1 MRFIR
6 TLLAGAACLL
16 AVSAAIAS
24 AGSEPDLI
32 LTNGNIITVDD
43 HFSVAQA
50 VAIRGQRIVAVGNS
64 DTLAALAGP
73 DTRVIDLNGRTV
85 IPGLIDNHN
94 HIIRATEYW
103 ASEVRLDGVA
113 SRAET
118 LEMLAARAKTQAAGK
133 WIFSLGGWYEDQF
146 TDSNADFTLA
156 ELDDAAPDNPLFMQA
171 MYDHALVNSAWLR
184 AMDIPVTATAE
195 EISAAGGLAGDVV
208 RDAGGRA
215 TGRLNGGF
223 PMIIRAMG
231 RFPAVDE
238 AEQLEGI
245 AAMLRYLNSM
255 GLTTVFDPGGSGI
268 KPASYRRFQTLAE
281 AGELPLRVYYTL
293 WGGLV
298 ISSPEKAREFIEVI
312 RSTKPFQGDVWFNQI
327 AMGEVYYAAF
337 HWDQMTRKV
346 TPAAA
351 DIAVGRE
358 ILVAAAATGWP
369 VQTHAI
375 HPANLD
381 RLLTVME
388 EINESYPLRALRWS
402 ITHADNIG
410 AAQIRRA
417 RALGM
422 NLQLRSQRV
431 IGGQKE
437 ITAAYGE
444 AGYHMPALRLVQ
456 DSGIDFGLGT
466 DGTKA
471 AQINP
476 FVTLWWAVTGK
487 MLNGDV
493 TSKEVLTREEA
504 LIAMT
509 RSNARLTFQEDNLG
523 SIATGKLADLV
534 VLDRDYLSVPLD
546 QIKDIRA
553 LATMVGGRFVYGE
566 Y

>member
-1 MRFIR
+1 MNLVR

-16 AVSAAIAS
+16 AASAANAS

-32 LTNGNIITVDD
+32 LTNGKVITVDD
-43 HFSVAQA
+43 DFSIVQA
-50 VAIRGQRIVAVGNS
+50 VAIKGQRITAVGDS
-64 DTLAALAGP
+64 KTLAALAGP
-73 DTRVIDLNGRTV
+73 GTRIIDLGGRAV

-103 ASEVRLDGVA
+103 ASEVRLDGVS
-113 SRAET
+113 SRAAT
-118 LEMLAARAKTQAAGK
+118 LRMLAARAGQIEADR
-133 WIFSLGGWYEDQF
+133 WVFSLGGWYEDQF

-156 ELDDAAPDNPLFMQA
+156 ELDAAAPDNPLFMQA

-184 AMDIPVTATAE
+184 AMDIPVVVSPD
-195 EISAAGGLAGDVV
+195 EIRAADGLAGDVV
-208 RDAGGRA
+208 RDTQGRA

-238 AEQLEGI
+238 AEQFEGI
-245 AAMLRYLNSM
+245 AAMLGYLNSL

-268 KPASYRRFQTLAE
+268 NPASYQRFQALAD
-281 AGELPLRVYYTL
+281 AGKLSLRVYYTL

-298 ISSPEKAREFIEVI
+298 INTPEKAREFIEVI
-312 RSTKPFQGDVWFNQI
+312 RGTKPFQGDVWFNQI
-327 AMGEVYYAAF
+327 AMGEVYYPAF

-346 TPAAA
+346 NPGAEDMA
-351 DIAVGRE
+351 IGRE
-358 ILVAAAATGWP
+358 ILRAAAETGWP

-381 RLLTVME
+381 RLLGVME
-388 EINESYPLRALRWS
+388 DIDRTLPLRALRWS

-410 AAQIRRA
+410 ASQIARA
-417 RALGM
+417 KALGM

-476 FVTLWWAVTGK
+476 FVTLWWATTGK

-493 TSKEVLTREEA
+493 TSKEILSREEA

-523 SIATGKLADLV
+523 SIAPGMLADLV
-534 VLDRDYLSVPLD
+534 VLDRDYLTVPLD
-546 QIKDIRA
+546 EIKDIRPR
-553 LATMVGGRFVYGE
+553 ATMVGGRFVFGE

>member
-1 MRFIR
+1 MKFIR

-16 AVSAAIAS
+16 AASAAIAS

-32 LTNGNIITVDD
+32 LTNGKIVTVDAG
-43 HFSVAQA
+43 FSIAQA
-50 VAIRGQRIVAVGNS
+50 VAIRGQRITAVGDS
-64 DTLAALAGP
+64 ETLTALAGP
-73 DTRVIDLNGRTV
+73 DTRIIDLSGRTV
-85 IPGLIDNHN
+85 IPGLIDNHS

-113 SRAET
+113 SRKNT
-118 LEMLAARAKTQAAGK
+118 LALLAARAATLANGK

-146 TDSNADFTLA
+146 TDSNDSFTLA
-156 ELDDAAPDNPLFMQA
+156 ELDGVAPGNPLFMQA

-184 AMDIPVTATAE
+184 AMGIPVVAPAAE
-195 EISAAGGLAGDVV
+195 TSGAAGLAGDVV
-208 RDAGGRA
+208 RDANGRA

-223 PMIIRAMG
+223 PMIIRAMQ

-238 AEQLEGI
+238 AEQFEGI
-245 AAMLRYLNSM
+245 AAMLGYLNSL

-268 KPASYRRFQTLAE
+268 NPASYQRFATLAD
-281 AGELPLRVYYTL
+281 AGKLSLRVYYTL

-298 ISSPEKAREFIEVI
+298 INTPEKAREFIEVI
-312 RSTKPFQGDVWFNQI
+312 RSTRPFQGDVWFNQI
-327 AMGEVYYAAF
+327 AMGEVYYPAF

-346 TPAAA
+346 NPGSA
-351 DIAVGRE
+351 DIAMGHE
-358 ILVAAAATGWP
+358 ILLAAAAAGWP

-388 EINESYPLRALRWS
+388 EINKTHPLRPLRWS
-402 ITHADNIG
+402 VTHADNIG
-410 AAQIRRA
+410 AAQIERA

-444 AGYHMPALRLVQ
+444 AGYHMPPLRLVQ

-487 MLNGDV
+487 MLNGNV

-509 RSNARLTFQEDNLG
+509 RSNALLTFQEENLG
-523 SIATGKLADLV
+523 SIAPGMLADLV
-534 VLDRDYLSVPLD
+534 VLDRDYLTVPVD
-546 QIKDIRA
+546 QIKDIRP
-553 LATMVGGRFVYGE
+553 LATMVGGRLVFGE
-566 Y
+566 F